1 MMEMAKVRAFLA
13 MSAVAMVLSVVGGP
27 RVGAE
32 VADGWDY
39 RTIGLS
45 GTYFPLVGQFAG
57 DGATD
62 ILWYAPGTGAD
73 SLWIGHAGQRGSN
86 AFTKVSVTINKAYIP
101 IVGDFYGD
109 DYSDII
115 WYAPGSDPDSVWVSA
130 DVPGYFTSQ
139 SINIGGTFKPT
150 VLHDFTGLN
159 RKDDVLWYAP
169 GSAKDYLWHYDESG
183 SGAKTTVN
191 LSITATFQVVVGDW
205 NADHLE
211 DVFLYAPGTT
221 SDYRW
226 ASKPDGTFATST
238 YAVSTTYRPVTIHQT
253 TGDGI
258 LWWGDGSAKEA
269 YWVRNGASF
278 KSVSI
283 PSVSVRAAVTSAGLG
298 SAIVAVPNDLDG
310 AFVGTATGGDWYKL
324 AGATHDVTNQL
335 PVIGDFDDDD
345 YIDVIWYG
353 AGTQKDQLWYSA
365 PAAETSLRDRGEDGS
380 WQETPFRER

>member
-1 MMEMAKVRAFLA
+1 MKTRVGTVLAVLA
-13 MSAVAMVLSVVGGP
+13 MAVSLVGGP
-27 RVGAE
+27 RAGAE

-45 GTYFPLVGQFAG
+45 GTYFPLRGQFAG

-73 SLWIGHAGQRGSN
+73 SLWIGHVGQRGSN

-109 DYSDII
+109 DYTDII
-115 WYAPGSDPDSVWVSA
+115 WYAPGTDPDAIWVSA
-130 DVPGYFTSQ
+130 DVPGYFTSLPIT
-139 SINIGGTFKPT
+139 INGTFKPT
-150 VLHDFTGLN
+150 VLHDYTGPN

-169 GSAKDYLWHYDESG
+169 GTAKDYLWHFDEAG
-183 SGAKTTVN
+183 TGAKTTVN
-191 LSITATFQVVVGDW
+191 LSMTATYQVVVGDW

-211 DVFLYAPGTT
+211 DVFLYAPGSTA
-221 SDYRW
+221 DYRW
-226 ASKPDGTFATST
+226 ASKADGTFATST
-238 YAVSTTYRPVTIHQT
+238 YAVTTSYKPVTIYQS

-278 KSVSI
+278 KSVAI
-283 PSVSVRAAVTSAGLG
+283 PSVNVSGAVTSAGLQIAFVVV
-298 SAIVAVPNDLDG
+298 SNDLDG
-310 AFVGTATGGDWYKL
+310 AFVGTGTGGDWYSL
-324 AGATHDVTNQL
+324 AGASHDVTTQL
-335 PVIGDFDDDD
+335 PVIGDFDADG

-353 AGTQKDQLWYSA
+353 AGASKDQLWYSA
-365 PAAETSLRDRGEDGS
+365 PTTSTSLRGLGGGATAR
-380 WQETPFRER
+380 ETPFRER